1 MYGGD
6 GLARLDGRVV
16 FAPFVLPGERILARA
31 EQEKP
36 GMVRARMLEVL
47 EAAPDRVAAPCPV
60 YGRCGGCHYQHA
72 PYDYQLAAKRA
83 ILVEALRRLG
93 KMEPPAEIA
102 VVAAEPFGYRNRVQ
116 LHVEE
121 NRLGY
126 REARSHRLCAVTECP
141 VGSPR
146 INQAIGALAG
156 MQRDGRWPRFMRSLE
171 VFTDEREV
179 QINVLETDR
188 PVARRFFDWCGTLIP
203 GLVEGALDYRGEF
216 RVSSNSFF
224 QVNRLL
230 IDRLVETAIEGA
242 EGETATGSLCG
253 RGSALD
259 AAGAAFPR
267 GDGGGIGRGGG
278 ARSAIQRVARGPGE
292 SARGLADG
300 GGAPGAFGEGAGF
313 RGAGSAAHGVGQG
326 SRRAAGGVAAAADH
340 DCGVRPGDAGT
351 RSRGIG
357 GGGLSRGAD
366 DDGGP
371 VPADLPSGDRG
382 AVEAGV
388 GLLTITLS
396 PDQELRLAE
405 LLGSGAYQN
414 AEQVLDRALEMLLAQ
429 EERLANRDEL
439 AAAIELGFAEAER
452 GELIDGGDVRSRMT
466 ARKKPWMAEKRSA

>member
-47 EAAPDRVAAPCPV
+47 EAAPDRVTAPCPV

-72 PYDYQLAAKRA
+72 PYEYQLAAKRS
-83 ILVEALRRLG
+83 ILVEALKRLG
-93 KMEPPAEIA
+93 KMEPPAEIG

-141 VGSPR
+141 VGSPK
-146 INQAIGALAG
+146 INQAIAALAA
-156 MQRDGRWPRFMRSLE
+156 MQREGRWPRFIRSLE

-242 EGETATGSLCG
+242 EGGTAT
-253 RGSALD
+253 
-259 AAGAAFPR
+259 
-267 GDGGGIGRGGG
+267 
-278 ARSAIQRVARGPGE
+278 
-292 SARGLADG
+292 
-300 GGAPGAFGEGAGF
+300 
-313 RGAGSAAHGVGQG
+313 
-326 SRRAAGGVAAAADH
+326 
-340 DCGVRPGDAGT
+340 
-351 RSRGIG
+351 
-357 GGGLSRGAD
+357 
-366 DDGGP
+366 
-371 VPADLPSGDRG
+371 DLY
-382 AVEAGV
+382 AGV
-388 GLLTITLS
+388 GLFSMPLARRFRQVTAVESGAGAVRDLQFNASRAGLENLHAVSQTADEHLAS
-396 PDQELRLAE
+396 LEKAPDFVLLDPPRTGLGKAVVARLAE
-405 LLGSGAYQN
+405 LRPPRITIVACDPATLARDLAG
-414 AEQVLDRALEMLLAQ
+414 LLAAGYQ
-429 EERLANRDEL
+429 VE
-439 AAAIELGFAEAER
+439 
-452 GELIDGGDVRSRMT
+452 RMT
-466 ARKKPWMAEKRSA
+466 LVDLFPQTYHLETVVRLRLG